1 MIKEKVLF
9 KPGRMEGTMLARIR
23 VQAVSNSAFTIYK
36 KKRKK
41 RNFADKYLLYQYGS
55 SVTFHWEKKEY
66 VFYNK
71 A

>member
-36 KKRKK
+36 KKKRKK
-41 RNFADKYLLYQYGS
+41 RNFADKYLLYQ
-55 SVTFHWEKKEY
+55 
-66 VFYNK
+66 
-71 A
+71 